1 MSSGSKEDPLANLDA
16 LKQKYQSVID
26 FAQERGASLK
36 NVHIENEKL
45 LIRAAVPN
53 DQVKNEVWDKIKA
66 VDPSFGDLTADLL
79 IDSTLAVPER
89 VYVVVAGDS
98 LSKIA
103 KHHYGDAGQYMKI
116 FQANQDQLSDPDKIK
131 PGQKLRIPE

>member
-1 MSSGSKEDPLANLDA
+1 MATLDT

-26 FAQERGASLK
+26 FAQKRGASLK
-36 NVHIENEKL
+36 NVHIENGKL

-53 DQVKNEVWDKIKA
+53 DQVKNEIWDRIKT
-66 VDPSFGDLTADLL
+66 VDPSFGDLTADLPV
-79 IDSTLAVPER
+79 DPTLSVPGR
-89 VYVVVAGDS
+89 IHDVAAGES

-103 KHHYGDAGQYMKI
+103 KHYYGDAGHYMKI